1 MLECFLIFIKQVG
14 ENKSTSSSPTQFCRV
29 GKAGGE
35 VQQGEQ
41 GEKEFFFNNAFSPP
55 ASPASSAYHHAKF
68 PWQTTSLLQKF

>member
-1 MLECFLIFIKQVG
+1 MNLA
-14 ENKSTSSSPTQFCRV
+14 SSSPTQFCRV

-68 PWQTTSLLQKF
+68 PWQTTSVP